1 MNDTMVTAFDP
12 ASQVSAASFTQR
24 VALSRE
30 ALAVLSG
37 GGNVRHCLAELLDL
51 GLSADALA
59 VVART
64 LPKRYVVAWACEC
77 FKSLLAASATASDV
91 DRAGLALAQQW
102 LSDPTE
108 ENRRAAL
115 DFAEAGEFAA
125 PGAWIA
131 ASAGWN
137 GGSLLPR
144 GYDPIP
150 PPEHLPAEAAVAAL
164 RLAASQGE
172 DYSGAISGFISRAL
186 KIFGPAVGS
195 SAAPATQVAGAT
207 QVAAATQVAGV
218 TQVVRS

>member
-1 MNDTMVTAFDP
+1 MNNTMVSAFDP
-12 ASQVSAASFTQR
+12 ESQVSAASFTQR
-24 VALSRE
+24 VALSGE
-30 ALAVLSG
+30 AAAVIAG
-37 GGNVRHCLAELLDL
+37 GGNVRQCLGELLNL
-51 GLSADALA
+51 RLSADALA

-77 FKSLLAASATASDV
+77 FKSLLATTPATKDV

-150 PPEHLPAEAAVAAL
+150 PPDHLPAEAAVAAL
-164 RLAASQGE
+164 RLAASQAE
-172 DYSGAISGFISRAL
+172 DYAGAINGFIARAL
-186 KIFGPAVGS
+186 KIFGPAAA
-195 SAAPATQVAGAT
+195 AAPQAP
-207 QVAAATQVAGV
+207 
-218 TQVVRS
+218 RS